1 MEVHG
6 NARDLAEVMRIAYER
21 GLTTG
26 AGGNASLSVGYGI
39 LITPSGKFKG
49 RLEENDI
56 ILINEKGDV
65 IRGKG
70 KPSSEWKMH
79 VLLYKRRR
87 DIKAVLHCHPPIVTG
102 LTNAG
107 IIPPPAELN
116 RVNAWTEES
125 HLLLGSEVR
134 VIDRRP
140 FGTLELA
147 NAVSDALADGSS
159 NAVVIKGHGA
169 VVVGSDPW
177 AALSA
182 MDSLVELYT
191 INFLMWLS
199 KRFSQ

>member
-1 MEVHG
+1 MEIHG
-6 NARDLAEVMRIAYER
+6 DARDLAEVMRIAYER
-21 GLTTG
+21 GITTG
-26 AGGNASLSVGYGI
+26 AGGNASLNVGYGI

-49 RLEENDI
+49 RLKEDDI
-56 ILINEKGDV
+56 ILINEKGNV

-79 VLLYKRRR
+79 VLLYKRRK
-87 DIKAVLHCHPPIVTG
+87 DIRAVLHCHPPIVTG

-107 IIPPPAELN
+107 IVPPPAELSKI
-116 RVNAWTEES
+116 NAWTEES
-125 HLLLGSEVR
+125 YLLLGSEVR

-147 NAVSDALADGSS
+147 NSVSNALADGAS

-177 AALSA
+177 SALSA

-199 KRFSQ
+199 EKLSQ